1 MKPYPDMNKES
12 NEHLPSA
19 KFPVPLLVLMETDS
33 TNRHLTQLCDEQGT
47 DIPEFMTVI
56 AERQTAG
63 KGQRGNS
70 WESEDCKNIT
80 FSFVLYPT
88 FIEARQQFI
97 LSQIISLSIKEEL
110 DEWAEGISIKW
121 PNDIYWNEKKICGIL
136 IENDL
141 LGHHIGRSIT
151 GIGVNINQEVFR
163 SDAPN
168 PVSLKQITGEDHDR
182 YLILA
187 NIMKRIKEYYTLLR
201 TDCSGKTAD
210 LINTR
215 YAHSLFRRNGFH
227 RYADANGEFLA
238 CLLRVE
244 PDGRFI
250 LEDQE
255 GKERGYLFKEV
266 QYIL

>member
-1 MKPYPDMNKES
+1 MKLIEL
-12 NEHLPSA
+12 EE
-19 KFPVPLLVLMETDS
+19 VDS
-33 TNRHLTQLCDEQGT
+33 TNDYLKREYQNLPMQTCVTAKYQTKGRGRNGHVWESHANENLIMSFLFKDFHKIEDAWKMTQLTTCSVVGLLD
-47 DIPEFMTVI
+47 
-56 AERQTAG
+56 RY
-63 KGQRGNS
+63 R
-70 WESEDCKNIT
+70 
-80 FSFVLYPT
+80 
-88 FIEARQQFI
+88 
-97 LSQIISLSIKEEL
+97 IK
-110 DEWAEGISIKW
+110 ATIKW

-141 LGHHIGRSIT
+141 LGHHIGRSIS

>member
-1 MKPYPDMNKES
+1 MKKEL
-12 NEHLPSA
+12 NLMITPAE
-19 KFPVPLLVLMETDS
+19 FPVPLIILPETDS
-33 TNRHLTQLCDEQGT
+33 TNNYLTQLCNEQQSAVR
-47 DIPEFMTVI
+47 EFTTVI

-70 WESEDCKNIT
+70 WESEDCRNIT

-88 FIEARQQFI
+88 FIEARRQFI
-97 LSQIISLSIKEEL
+97 LSQIVSLSIKEEL
-110 DEWAEGISIKW
+110 DQWTEGISIKW

-141 LGHHIGRSIT
+141 SGHHIGRSIS
-151 GIGVNINQEVFR
+151 GIGVNINQDVFR
-163 SDAPN
+163 SNAPN
-168 PVSLKQITGEDHDR
+168 PISLKQITGKDHDR

-187 NIMKRIKEYYTLLR
+187 NIMKRVKEYYTLLQ
-201 TDCSGKTAD
+201 AD
-210 LINTR
+210 TSNNAADIITER
-215 YAHSLFRRNGFH
+215 YVRSLFRRNGLH
-227 RYADANGEFLA
+227 RYADADGEFLA

-250 LEDQE
+250 LKDQT

-266 QYIL
+266 QYLL

>member
-1 MKPYPDMNKES
+1 MMPCPDMNKIQ
-12 NEHLPSA
+12 NLTLTPVQ
-19 KFPVPLLVLMETDS
+19 FPVPLIILEETDS
-33 TNRHLTQLCDEQGT
+33 TNNYLTQLCNEQQST
-47 DIPEFMTVI
+47 VLEFTTVI

-88 FIEARQQFI
+88 FIEARHQFI
-97 LSQIISLSIKEEL
+97 LSQIVSLSIKEEL
-110 DEWAEGISIKW
+110 DECTEGISIKW

-141 LGHHIGRSIT
+141 SGHHIGRSIS
-151 GIGVNINQEVFR
+151 GIGVNINQETFR
-163 SDAPN
+163 SSAPN
-168 PVSLKQITGEDHDR
+168 PVSLKQITGQEHDR
-182 YLILA
+182 YLILG
-187 NIMKRIKEYYTLLR
+187 NIMKRVKEYYTLLQ
-201 TDCSGKTAD
+201 TDTTDNTAN
-210 LINTR
+210 LITERYTR
-215 YAHSLFRRNGFH
+215 SLFRREGFH
-227 RYADANGEFLA
+227 RYADADSEFLA
-238 CLLRVE
+238 RLLRVE

-250 LEDQE
+250 LEDQS